1 MFELKWLSE
10 IILLIYGCSLLG
22 YFIDFIQNNQKANR
36 IAFWLLSMVWSIQ
49 TTAFAI
55 SIFYEKSF
63 PVATLVDSFFL
74 FSWILVT
81 LSLIIQRLFAVD
93 FIIFFI
99 NLFGFF
105 LLLFYLVTEAQNQMA
120 GNGIEL
126 VHEIL
131 ITHIVLA
138 VLSYGFF
145 TVSCIFSFMYVIQY
159 RFLKEKKGLKWMW
172 RFGDLK
178 RLDTYSFTSVT
189 LGVPLLLISIILG
202 VVWAHVTGSEFYWV
216 DMKTA
221 GSILVLVVYIIYL
234 LLKLMVGYQGKV
246 LAVYN
251 TAAFLILLV
260 NFFLFSVL
268 SNFHF

>member
-10 IILLIYGCSLLG
+10 IILLIYGSSLFG

-36 IAFWLLSMVWSIQ
+36 IAFWLLSMVWFIQ
-49 TTAFAI
+49 TLVFVI
-55 SIFYEKSF
+55 YIFYEKSF
-63 PVATLVDSFFL
+63 PVATLNDSLFFY
-74 FSWILVT
+74 SWILVT
-81 LSLIIQRLFAVD
+81 LSLVINRLFTID
-93 FIIFFI
+93 FIVFFI

-105 LLLFYLVTEAQNQMA
+105 LLLFYLLTEAQNQMP

-131 ITHIVLA
+131 IAHIVLA

-145 TVSCIFSFMYVIQY
+145 TVSYIFSFMYVIQY
-159 RFLKEKKGLKWMW
+159 RFLKNKKGLKWMW
-172 RFGDLK
+172 RLGDLK

-202 VVWAHVTGSEFYWV
+202 VVWAYVTESEFYWFDV
-216 DMKTA
+216 KTA
-221 GSILVLVVYIIYL
+221 GSILVLFVYIGYL
-234 LLKLMVGYQGKV
+234 LLKLVKGYQGKG